1 MNEILKAM
9 SARYACRDF
18 KEEMPEDEKLQAI
31 AQAAIQAPSAL
42 NIQPWR
48 VIVVKNKELI
58 SDMEFEGMS
67 YLAGME
73 DKSTYNRIMGRG
85 GRLFYGAPCMII
97 VPIESKHHDSAVLD
111 CGIVCQNIT
120 LAATSLQLGSVI
132 CGLTRLVLDNSNRA
146 EEFCKRLNFPDGYEF
161 GCSVLIGYPNTAKEP
176 HEPDKEK
183 IIYIE

>member
-67 YLAGME
+67 YQ
-73 DKSTYNRIMGRG
+73 IGRASC
-85 GRLFYGAPCMII
+85 RER
-97 VPIESKHHDSAVLD
+97 V
-111 CGIVCQNIT
+111 
-120 LAATSLQLGSVI
+120 
-132 CGLTRLVLDNSNRA
+132 
-146 EEFCKRLNFPDGYEF
+146 
-161 GCSVLIGYPNTAKEP
+161 
-176 HEPDKEK
+176 
-183 IIYIE
+183 